1 MTYII
6 DTHILIWLLDKNKRL
21 SPKYREI
28 LSNNNHT
35 FIISAIV
42 LAEIK
47 HMIAIK
53 RIDIK
58 FESVIK
64 YLGEC
69 NNCVVYPINEDV
81 VEHMPEGLDIHDAL
95 IVATG
100 LIYKDFLGEDVY
112 ILTGDESIRSSEI
125 LPVV

>member
-1 MTYII
+1 
-6 DTHILIWLLDKNKRL
+6 
-21 SPKYREI
+21 
-28 LSNNNHT
+28 
-35 FIISAIV
+35 
-42 LAEIK
+42 
-47 HMIAIK
+47 MIAIK